1 MGLGVH
7 QGEGKTSDNSW
18 LHGFVITLD
27 VCTISLSRNENH
39 LIYRK
44 KFLRLANWT
53 NFLLINCC
61 KPSICPTLRNKLEN
75 VDSSSW

>member
-7 QGEGKTSDNSW
+7 QGEGKTSGNSW

-39 LIYRK
+39 I
-44 KFLRLANWT
+44 
-53 NFLLINCC
+53 
-61 KPSICPTLRNKLEN
+61 
-75 VDSSSW
+75 